1 MGSADSLTAVR
12 GSTPPRT
19 LPDAYAVGSYTT
31 SGSPGAS
38 RVRSVPPAPLV
49 PSSDVLS
56 RLSACAEAADRSGE
70 PDREAVAV
78 LRDSGLLALVVPRSH
93 GGAGADA
100 VALNTCVE
108 QVAAV
113 NASAA
118 IMLFQHCAVTSRI
131 VENGTPAQHR
141 EVLPKLAGGQWLAAS
156 AWSESGAGAD
166 KKNLSTV
173 AHRTPDGGWLLDGA
187 KSFTTSAGLAD
198 VYLVLAQSQEPP
210 ESQEPRAGSPA
221 SASSSQDTGYGAAGQ
236 TFFLIPGD
244 HPGLLPDTSLRLTGM
259 RGSATGFVSVRECRV
274 PDSARLGA
282 TGVAAS
288 IIARVR
294 DSGATLGAVAVGV
307 AQAALDAAHAHAARR
322 GLYAHQAV
330 RHRLVDLATQVESAR
345 AVVERA
351 GRRTAADPGLT
362 TLHSKLAASAAA
374 ERVVADVA
382 QFLGSAGY
390 VETHPINRFGRDARA
405 VALMGPTNDLCK
417 ELVSLPWNR

>member
-1 MGSADSLTAVR
+1 MGSVDSLTTVR
-12 GSTPPRT
+12 GSSSARTLTDPYAVNPFGATGARRASRTPRT
-19 LPDAYAVGSYTT
+19 RT
-31 SGSPGAS
+31 
-38 RVRSVPPAPLV
+38 APLV
-49 PSSDVLS
+49 PSPEVLE
-56 RLSACAEAADRSGE
+56 RLAACAEAADRSGE
-70 PDREAVAV
+70 PDRDAVAV
-78 LRDSGLLALVVPRSH
+78 LRDSGLLALVVPKSH
-93 GGAGADA
+93 GGAGADS
-100 VALNTCVE
+100 VALNICVE
-108 QVAAV
+108 KVASA

-131 VENGTPAQHR
+131 VENGTTAQHR
-141 EVLPKLAGGQWLAAS
+141 ELLPKLAGGQWLAAS

-166 KKNLSTV
+166 KKKLATQ
-173 AHRTPDGGWLLDGA
+173 ARRTADGDWILDGA

-198 VYLVLAQSQEPP
+198 VYLVLAQSQEDVPGP
-210 ESQEPRAGSPA
+210 DSG
-221 SASSSQDTGYGAAGQ
+221 SQDTGYGAAGQ
-236 TFFLIPGD
+236 TFFLVSGSQ
-244 HPGLLPDTSLRLTGM
+244 PGLLPDTSMRLSGM

-282 TGVAAS
+282 PGVAAS

-294 DSGATLGAVAVGV
+294 NSGASLGAVGVGI
-307 AQAALDAAHAHAARR
+307 AQAALDAAHAHAERR

-330 RHRLVDLATQVESAR
+330 RHRLVDLATEVESAR

-351 GRRTAADPGLT
+351 GRRTSADPGMA
-362 TLHSKLAASAAA
+362 TLHSKLAASEAA

-382 QFLGSAGY
+382 RFLGSAGY

>member
-12 GSTPPRT
+12 GSTVPPA
-19 LPDAYAVGSYTT
+19 LPDAYADPFVEAGTARARAAALRT
-31 SGSPGAS
+31 
-38 RVRSVPPAPLV
+38 APLV
-49 PSSDVLS
+49 PSPEVLS

-78 LRDSGLLALVVPRSH
+78 LRESGLLALVVPASH

-100 VALNTCVE
+100 VALNSCVE

-131 VENGTPAQHR
+131 VENGTPSQHR
-141 EVLPKLAGGQWLAAS
+141 EVLPRLADGRWLAAS
-156 AWSESGAGAD
+156 AWSESGAGAA
-166 KKNLSTV
+166 KKNLSTR
-173 AHRTPDGGWLLDGA
+173 AHRTDGGDWLLDGA

-198 VYLVLAQSQEPP
+198 VYLVLAQSQE
-210 ESQEPRAGSPA
+210 EPAPA
-221 SASSSQDTGYGAAGQ
+221 TSAQDTGYGAAGQ

-244 HPGLLPDTSLRLTGM
+244 HPGLLPDTSMRLAGM

-274 PDSARLGA
+274 PDTARLGA

-294 DSGATLGAVAVGV
+294 DSGATLGAVAVGI
-307 AQAALDAAHAHAARR
+307 AQAALDAAHEHAARR

-330 RHRLVDLATQVESAR
+330 RHRLVDLTTQVETAR

-351 GRRTAADPGLT
+351 GRRTSADPGLT
-362 TLHSKLAASAAA
+362 TLHSKLAASATA

>member
-1 MGSADSLTAVR
+1 MGSVDSLTPLR
-12 GSTPPRT
+12 GSTSART
-19 LPDAYAVGSYTT
+19 LTDSYTVGPFPAT
-31 SGSPGAS
+31 GPRRAPSPQPV
-38 RVRSVPPAPLV
+38 RVTAMV
-49 PSSDVLS
+49 PSPEVLD
-56 RLSACAEAADRSGE
+56 RLAACAEAADVSGE
-70 PDREAVAV
+70 PDRDAVQV
-78 LRDSGLLALVVPRSH
+78 LRESGLLALVVPKSH

-100 VALNTCVE
+100 VALNTCIE
-108 QVAAV
+108 QVASV

-141 EVLPKLAGGQWLAAS
+141 DLLPKLAGGRWLAAS

-166 KKNLSTV
+166 KKNLATQ
-173 AHRTPDGGWLLDGA
+173 ARRTPDGEWILDGA

-198 VYLVLAQSQEPP
+198 VYLVLAQS
-210 ESQEPRAGSPA
+210 RDDSPGPDGA
-221 SASSSQDTGYGAAGQ
+221 AQDTGYGAAGQ
-236 TFFLIPGD
+236 TFFLVPGG
-244 HPGLLPDTSLRLTGM
+244 HPGLLPDTSMRLSGM

-282 TGVAAS
+282 PGVAAS

-294 DSGATLGAVAVGV
+294 NSGASLGAVAVGI
-307 AQAALDAAHAHAARR
+307 AQAALDAAHAHAGRR

-351 GRRTAADPGLT
+351 GRRTAADPGMA
-362 TLHSKLAASAAA
+362 TLHSKLAASEAA

-382 QFLGSAGY
+382 RFLGSAGY

>member
-12 GSTPPRT
+12 DDIGSGALSDPFTVDPFP
-19 LPDAYAVGSYTT
+19 GSHR
-31 SGSPGAS
+31 GAA
-38 RVRSVPPAPLV
+38 RDVTAPPAPLL
-49 PSSDVLS
+49 PAPPVLA
-56 RLSACAEAADRSGE
+56 RLAACAEAADLSGE

-78 LRDSGLLALVVPRSH
+78 LRESGLLALVVPECY

-108 QVAAV
+108 QVASV

-131 VENGTPAQHR
+131 VENGSPAQHR
-141 EVLPKLAGGQWLAAS
+141 EVLPRLADGRWLAAS

-166 KKNLSTV
+166 KKNLATR
-173 AHRTPDGGWLLDGA
+173 AHRTPEGDWLLDGA

-198 VYLVLAQSQEPP
+198 VYLVLAQTPDE
-210 ESQEPRAGSPA
+210 APA
-221 SASSSQDTGYGAAGQ
+221 AASSRDTGYGAAGQ
-236 TFFLIPGD
+236 TFFLVPGD
-244 HPGLLPDTSLRLTGM
+244 HPGLVPDTSMRLTGM
-259 RGSATGFVSVRECRV
+259 RGSATGFVSVHACVV

-282 TGVAAS
+282 TGIAAS
-288 IIARVR
+288 IIGRVR
-294 DSGATLGAVAVGV
+294 DSGASLGAVAVGL
-307 AQAALDAAHAHAARR
+307 AQAALDAAHAHAERR

-330 RHRLVDLATQVESAR
+330 RHRLVDLATEVESAR

-351 GRRTAADPGLT
+351 GRRTAADPGMA

-382 QFLGSAGY
+382 RFLGSAGY

>member
-12 GSTPPRT
+12 GSTLSPAPPD
-19 LPDAYAVGSYTT
+19 PYALDPHMTTGSRRA
-31 SGSPGAS
+31 GRAAPLA
-38 RVRSVPPAPLV
+38 PAPLL
-49 PSSDVLS
+49 PSPEVLS
-56 RLSACAEAADRSGE
+56 RLAACAEAADRSGE

-78 LRDSGLLALVVPRSH
+78 LRESRLLALVVPKSH

-100 VALNTCVE
+100 VALNSCVE
-108 QVAAV
+108 QVASV

-131 VENGTPAQHR
+131 VENGTPAQHC
-141 EVLPKLAGGQWLAAS
+141 EVLTKLAGGQWLAAS

-166 KKNLSTV
+166 KKNLSTL
-173 AHRTPDGGWLLDGA
+173 AHRTSDGGWLLDGA

-198 VYLVLAQSQEPP
+198 VYLVLAQSQ
-210 ESQEPRAGSPA
+210 QEPPA
-221 SASSSQDTGYGAAGQ
+221 SASSSRDTGYGAAGQ
-236 TFFLIPGD
+236 TFFLIPGE

-274 PDSARLGA
+274 PDTARLGA
-282 TGVAAS
+282 PGVAAS

-294 DSGATLGAVAVGV
+294 NSGATLGAVAVGI
-307 AQAALDAAHAHAARR
+307 AQAALDAAHEHAARR

-330 RHRLVDLATQVESAR
+330 RHRLVDLATQVETAR

-351 GRRTAADPGLT
+351 GRRTSADPGLT
-362 TLHSKLAASAAA
+362 TLHSKLAASATA

>member
-1 MGSADSLTAVR
+1 MGSVDSLTAVR
-12 GSTPPRT
+12 GSTSARVPTDTHSVAPFAAA
-19 LPDAYAVGSYTT
+19 DARWAGRSDT
-31 SGSPGAS
+31 SRAAS
-38 RVRSVPPAPLV
+38 TV
-49 PSSDVLS
+49 PSPEVLS
-56 RLSACAEAADRSGE
+56 RLAACAEAADLSGE

-78 LRDSGLLALVVPRSH
+78 LRGSGLLALVVPKSH

-100 VALNTCVE
+100 VTLNTCVE
-108 QVAAV
+108 QVASV

-141 EVLPKLAGGQWLAAS
+141 ELLPRLAGGQWLAAS

-166 KKNLSTV
+166 KKNLATQ
-173 AHRTPDGGWLLDGA
+173 ARRTSDGEWVLDGA

-198 VYLVLAQSQEPP
+198 VYLVLAQS
-210 ESQEPRAGSPA
+210 RDDSPA
-221 SASSSQDTGYGAAGQ
+221 PDAASGDTGYGAAGQ
-236 TFFLIPGD
+236 TFFLVPGS
-244 HPGLLPDTSLRLTGM
+244 HPGLLPDTSMRLSGM

-282 TGVAAS
+282 PGVAAS

-294 DSGATLGAVAVGV
+294 DSGASLGAVAVGI
-307 AQAALDAAHAHAARR
+307 AQAALDAAHQHAERR

-330 RHRLVDLATQVESAR
+330 RHRLVDLATEVETAR

-351 GRRTAADPGLT
+351 GRRTSADPGLT
-362 TLHSKLAASAAA
+362 TLHSKLSASAAA

-382 QFLGSAGY
+382 RFLGSAGY

>member
-12 GSTPPRT
+12 GSVPQT
-19 LPDAYAVGSYTT
+19 LPDPYSVDPYPTPGSR
-31 SGSPGAS
+31 
-38 RVRSVPPAPLV
+38 RVARADRVPPAPLT
-49 PSSDVLS
+49 PSPEVLS
-56 RLSACAEAADRSGE
+56 RLAACAETADRSGE
-70 PDREAVAV
+70 PDSEAVAV
-78 LRDSGLLALVVPRSH
+78 LRESRLLALVVPKSH

-100 VALNTCVE
+100 VALNSCVE
-108 QVAAV
+108 QVASV

-141 EVLPKLAGGQWLAAS
+141 EVLTRLAGGQWLAAS

-166 KKNLSTV
+166 KKNLSTR
-173 AHRTPDGGWLLDGA
+173 ARRTPDGGWLLDGA

-198 VYLVLAQSQEPP
+198 VYLVLAQSQE
-210 ESQEPRAGSPA
+210 EPSAP
-221 SASSSQDTGYGAAGQ
+221 ASSSQDTGYGAAGQ

-259 RGSATGFVSVRECRV
+259 RGSATGFVSVKDCRV
-274 PDSARLGA
+274 PDTARLGA
-282 TGVAAS
+282 PGVAAS

-294 DSGATLGAVAVGV
+294 NSGASLGAVAVGI
-307 AQAALDAAHAHAARR
+307 AQAALDAAHEHAARR

-330 RHRLVDLATQVESAR
+330 RHRLVDLATQVETAR

-351 GRRTAADPGLT
+351 GRRTSADPGLT
-362 TLHSKLAASAAA
+362 TLHSKLAASSTA

-417 ELVSLPWNR
+417 ELVSLSWNR

>member
-12 GSTPPRT
+12 GITPPQA
-19 LPDAYAVGSYTT
+19 LADPFAVDPYTSAGSRRA
-31 SGSPGAS
+31 G
-38 RVRSVPPAPLV
+38 RVGPVPPATPTAPLT
-49 PSSDVLS
+49 PSPEVLS
-56 RLSACAEAADRSGE
+56 RLAACAETADRSGE
-70 PDREAVAV
+70 PDSEAVAV
-78 LRDSGLLALVVPRSH
+78 LRESRLLALVVPKSH

-141 EVLPKLAGGQWLAAS
+141 EVLTKLAGGQWLAAS
-156 AWSESGAGAD
+156 AWSESRAGAD
-166 KKNLSTV
+166 KKNLSTL
-173 AHRTPDGGWLLDGA
+173 ARRTPDGGWLLDGA

-198 VYLVLAQSQEPP
+198 VYLVLAQSQDDPP
-210 ESQEPRAGSPA
+210 ATASP
-221 SASSSQDTGYGAAGQ
+221 QDTGYGSAGQ
-236 TFFLIPGD
+236 TFFLVPGD
-244 HPGLLPDTSLRLTGM
+244 HPGLLPDTSLRLVGM

-274 PDSARLGA
+274 PDTARLGA
-282 TGVAAS
+282 PGVAAS

-294 DSGATLGAVAVGV
+294 NSGASLGAVAVGI

-330 RHRLVDLATQVESAR
+330 RHRLVDLATQVETAR

-351 GRRTAADPGLT
+351 GRRTSPDPGLT

>member
-12 GSTPPRT
+12 DDIGPGALSAPFTIDPF
-19 LPDAYAVGSYTT
+19 
-31 SGSPGAS
+31 PGAS
-38 RVRSVPPAPLV
+38 RRSGRDGTARTVPVLPAP
-49 PSSDVLS
+49 PVLK
-56 RLSACAEAADRSGE
+56 RLAACAEAADLTGE

-78 LRDSGLLALVVPRSH
+78 LRESGLLALVVPKCY

-108 QVAAV
+108 QVASV

-131 VENGTPAQHR
+131 VENGSPAQHR
-141 EVLPKLAGGQWLAAS
+141 EVLPKLADGRWLAAS

-166 KKNLSTV
+166 KKNLATR
-173 AHRTPDGGWLLDGA
+173 AHRAPEGGWLLDGA

-198 VYLVLAQSQEPP
+198 VYLVLAQTVDEAPV
-210 ESQEPRAGSPA
+210 AA
-221 SASSSQDTGYGAAGQ
+221 SRDTGYGSAGQ
-236 TFFLIPGD
+236 TFFLVPGE
-244 HPGLLPDTSLRLTGM
+244 HPGLVPDTTMRLTGM
-259 RGSATGFVSVRECRV
+259 RGSATGFVSVRECVV

-294 DSGATLGAVAVGV
+294 DSGASLGAVAVGI
-307 AQAALDAAHAHAARR
+307 AQAALDAAHAHAGRR

-330 RHRLVDLATQVESAR
+330 RHRLVDLATQVEAAR

-351 GRRTAADPGLT
+351 GRRSSAAPGMT
-362 TLHSKLAASAAA
+362 TLHSKLAASEAA

-382 QFLGSAGY
+382 RFLGSAGY

>member
-1 MGSADSLTAVR
+1 MGSADSLTAER
-12 GSTPPRT
+12 RSAPPQA
-19 LPDAYAVGSYTT
+19 LPAPYAVDPYTT
-31 SGSPGAS
+31 TGSRRAGRTDP
-38 RVRSVPPAPLV
+38 VRPAPLV
-49 PSSDVLS
+49 PSPEVLS
-56 RLSACAEAADRSGE
+56 RLAACAEVADRSGE
-70 PDREAVAV
+70 PDRQAVTV
-78 LRDSGLLALVVPRSH
+78 LRESGLLALVVPKSH

-100 VALNTCVE
+100 VALNSCVE
-108 QVAAV
+108 QVASV

-141 EVLPKLAGGQWLAAS
+141 QVLPKLAGGQWLAAS

-166 KKNLSTV
+166 KKNLSTR
-173 AHRTPDGGWLLDGA
+173 ARRTPDGDWLLDGA

-198 VYLVLAQSQEPP
+198 VYLVLAQSQE
-210 ESQEPRAGSPA
+210 EPSSPGS
-221 SASSSQDTGYGAAGQ
+221 SKDTGYGAAGQ

-244 HPGLLPDTSLRLTGM
+244 HPGLLPDTSLRLSGM

-274 PDSARLGA
+274 PDTARLGA
-282 TGVAAS
+282 PGVAAS

-294 DSGATLGAVAVGV
+294 NSGATLGAVAVGV
-307 AQAALDAAHAHAARR
+307 AQAALDAAHEHAARR
-322 GLYAHQAV
+322 GLYVHQAV
-330 RHRLVDLATQVESAR
+330 RHRLVDLATQVETAR

-351 GRRTAADPGLT
+351 GRRTSADPGLT
-362 TLHSKLAASAAA
+362 TLHSKLAASATA

>member
-12 GSTPPRT
+12 DDIGRGASPDPFAIDVFHGDHRRSARDVTARPAPVLPTPPT
-19 LPDAYAVGSYTT
+19 LE
-31 SGSPGAS
+31 
-38 RVRSVPPAPLV
+38 
-49 PSSDVLS
+49 
-56 RLSACAEAADRSGE
+56 RLAACAEAADPTGE
-70 PDREAVAV
+70 PDREAVGV
-78 LRDSGLLALVVPRSH
+78 LRESGLLALVVPKCY

-108 QVAAV
+108 QVASV

-131 VENGTPAQHR
+131 VENGSPAQHR
-141 EVLPKLAGGQWLAAS
+141 EVLPRLADGRWLAAS

-166 KKNLSTV
+166 KKNLATR
-173 AHRTPDGGWLLDGA
+173 AHRTPEGDWLLDGA

-198 VYLVLAQSQEPP
+198 VYLVLAQTPDE
-210 ESQEPRAGSPA
+210 APA
-221 SASSSQDTGYGAAGQ
+221 AASSRDTGYGSAGQ
-236 TFFLIPGD
+236 TFFLVSGE
-244 HPGLLPDTSLRLTGM
+244 HPGLVPDTSMRLTGM
-259 RGSATGFVSVRECRV
+259 RGSATGFVSVRECVV

-294 DSGATLGAVAVGV
+294 DSGASLGAVAVGI
-307 AQAALDAAHAHAARR
+307 AQAALDAAHAHAGRR

-330 RHRLVDLATQVESAR
+330 RHRLVDLATEVEAAR

-351 GRRTAADPGLT
+351 GRRSSADPGMT
-362 TLHSKLAASAAA
+362 TLHSKLAASEAA

-382 QFLGSAGY
+382 RFLGSAGY

>member
-1 MGSADSLTAVR
+1 MGSVDSLTAVR
-12 GSTPPRT
+12 GSASARVLT
-19 LPDAYAVGSYTT
+19 DAHSVAPFAAADARWAGRADT
-31 SGSPGAS
+31 SRAAS
-38 RVRSVPPAPLV
+38 TV
-49 PSSDVLS
+49 PSPEVLS
-56 RLSACAEAADRSGE
+56 RLAACAEAADLSGE
-70 PDREAVAV
+70 PDSEAVAV
-78 LRDSGLLALVVPRSH
+78 LRGSGLLALVVPKSH

-108 QVAAV
+108 QVASV

-141 EVLPKLAGGQWLAAS
+141 ELLPRLAGGQWLAAS

-166 KKNLSTV
+166 KKNLATQ
-173 AHRTPDGGWLLDGA
+173 ARRTSDGGWVLDGA

-198 VYLVLAQSQEPP
+198 VYLVLAQSQDD
-210 ESQEPRAGSPA
+210 SPA
-221 SASSSQDTGYGAAGQ
+221 PAAASRDTGYGAAGQ
-236 TFFLIPGD
+236 TFFLVPGS
-244 HPGLLPDTSLRLTGM
+244 HPGLVPDTSMRLSGM
-259 RGSATGFVSVRECRV
+259 RGSATGFVSVRECHV

-282 TGVAAS
+282 PGVAAS

-294 DSGATLGAVAVGV
+294 DSGASLGAVAVGI
-307 AQAALDAAHAHAARR
+307 AQAALDVAHHHAERR
-322 GLYAHQAV
+322 GLHAHQAV
-330 RHRLVDLATQVESAR
+330 RHRLVDLATEVETAR

-351 GRRTAADPGLT
+351 GRRTSADPGLT

-382 QFLGSAGY
+382 RFLGSAGY

-417 ELVSLPWNR
+417 ELVSLPWKR

>member
-12 GSTPPRT
+12 DDIG
-19 LPDAYAVGSYTT
+19 
-31 SGSPGAS
+31 PGALS
-38 RVRSVPPAPLV
+38 DPFAIDPFPGSHRRAARDVTARPAPLL
-49 PSSDVLS
+49 PTPPALE
-56 RLSACAEAADRSGE
+56 RLAACAEAADRSGE

-78 LRDSGLLALVVPRSH
+78 LRESGLLALVVPKCY

-108 QVAAV
+108 QVASV

-118 IMLFQHCAVTSRI
+118 IMLFQHCAVTSRV
-131 VENGTPAQHR
+131 VENGSPAQHR
-141 EVLPKLAGGQWLAAS
+141 EVLPRLADGRWLAAS

-166 KKNLSTV
+166 KKNLATR
-173 AHRTPDGGWLLDGA
+173 ADRTPEGDWLLDGA

-198 VYLVLAQSQEPP
+198 VYLVLAQTPDE
-210 ESQEPRAGSPA
+210 APA
-221 SASSSQDTGYGAAGQ
+221 AASSRDTGYGAAGQ
-236 TFFLIPGD
+236 TFFLVPGD
-244 HPGLLPDTSLRLTGM
+244 HPGLIPDTSMRLTGM
-259 RGSATGFVSVRECRV
+259 RGSATGFVSVRECVV

-288 IIARVR
+288 IIGRVR
-294 DSGATLGAVAVGV
+294 DSGASLGAVAVGL
-307 AQAALDAAHAHAARR
+307 AQAALDAAHAHAERR

-330 RHRLVDLATQVESAR
+330 RHRLVDLATEVESAR

-351 GRRTAADPGLT
+351 GRRTAADPGMT

-382 QFLGSAGY
+382 RFLGSAGY

>member
-12 GSTPPRT
+12 DDTGPRA
-19 LPDAYAVGSYTT
+19 LSDPFGIDPF
-31 SGSPGAS
+31 PGDH
-38 RVRSVPPAPLV
+38 RRSVPGVIARPAP
-49 PSSDVLS
+49 VLPTPPTLE
-56 RLSACAEAADRSGE
+56 RLAACAEAADLTGE

-78 LRDSGLLALVVPRSH
+78 LRESGLLALVVPKCY

-108 QVAAV
+108 QVASV

-131 VENGTPAQHR
+131 VENGSPAQHR
-141 EVLPKLAGGQWLAAS
+141 EVLPRLADGRWLAAS

-166 KKNLSTV
+166 KKNLATR
-173 AHRTPDGGWLLDGA
+173 AHRTPEGDWLLDGA

-198 VYLVLAQSQEPP
+198 VYLVLAQTVDE
-210 ESQEPRAGSPA
+210 APA
-221 SASSSQDTGYGAAGQ
+221 AASQDTGYGSAGQ
-236 TFFLIPGD
+236 TFFLVPGE
-244 HPGLLPDTSLRLTGM
+244 HPGLVPDTSMRLTGM
-259 RGSATGFVSVRECRV
+259 RGSATGFVSVRECVV

-294 DSGATLGAVAVGV
+294 DSGASLGAVAVGV
-307 AQAALDAAHAHAARR
+307 AQAALDAAHAHAGRR

-330 RHRLVDLATQVESAR
+330 RHRLVDLATQVEAAR

-351 GRRTAADPGLT
+351 GRRSSAAPGMT
-362 TLHSKLAASAAA
+362 TLHSKLAASEAA

-382 QFLGSAGY
+382 RFLGSAGY

>member
-1 MGSADSLTAVR
+1 MASADSLTAVR
-12 GSTPPRT
+12 GSTPPRA
-19 LPDAYAVGSYTT
+19 LPDSYAVGPYPPA
-31 SGSPGAS
+31 GSHGPVDP
-38 RVRSVPPAPLV
+38 VRPAPLV
-49 PSSDVLS
+49 PSPEVLS
-56 RLSACAEAADRSGE
+56 RLSACAEAADRSRE

-100 VALNTCVE
+100 VALNSCVE

-166 KKNLSTV
+166 KKKLSTL
-173 AHRTPDGGWLLDGA
+173 AHRTPEGGWLLDGA

-198 VYLVLAQSQEPP
+198 VYLVLAQSQE
-210 ESQEPRAGSPA
+210 EPAA
-221 SASSSQDTGYGAAGQ
+221 SDSSSQDTGYGAAGQ
-236 TFFLIPGD
+236 TFFLVPGE

-274 PDSARLGA
+274 PDTARLGPP
-282 TGVAAS
+282 GVAAS

-294 DSGATLGAVAVGV
+294 DSGATLGAVAVGI
-307 AQAALDAAHAHAARR
+307 AQAALDAAHEHAARR
-322 GLYAHQAV
+322 GLYVHQAV

-351 GRRTAADPGLT
+351 GRRTSADPGLT

-417 ELVSLPWNR
+417 ELVSLSWNR

>member
-12 GSTPPRT
+12 GST
-19 LPDAYAVGSYTT
+19 A
-31 SGSPGAS
+31 
-38 RVRSVPPAPLV
+38 PPALPGTYADPFVEAGTGRARRADAFRAAPLA
-49 PSSDVLS
+49 PSPEVLS
-56 RLSACAEAADRSGE
+56 RLSECAEAADRSGE
-70 PDREAVAV
+70 PDRQAVAV
-78 LRDSGLLALVVPRSH
+78 LRGSGLLALVVPASH

-100 VALNTCVE
+100 VALNSCVE
-108 QVAAV
+108 QVASV

-141 EVLPKLAGGQWLAAS
+141 EVLPRLADGRWLAAS
-156 AWSESGAGAD
+156 AWSESGAGAA
-166 KKNLSTV
+166 KKNLSTR
-173 AHRTPDGGWLLDGA
+173 AHRTAGGDWLLDGA

-198 VYLVLAQSQEPP
+198 VYLVLAQSQE
-210 ESQEPRAGSPA
+210 SEPAPA
-221 SASSSQDTGYGAAGQ
+221 SGAQDTGYGAAGQ

-244 HPGLLPDTSLRLTGM
+244 HPGLLPDTSMRLAGM

-274 PDSARLGA
+274 PDTARLGA

-294 DSGATLGAVAVGV
+294 DSGATLGAVAVGI
-307 AQAALDAAHAHAARR
+307 AQAALDTAHEHAARR

-330 RHRLVDLATQVESAR
+330 RHRLVDLTTQVETAR

-351 GRRTAADPGLT
+351 GRRTSADPGLT
-362 TLHSKLAASAAA
+362 TLHSKLAASATA

>member
-1 MGSADSLTAVR
+1 MGSADSLTAER
-12 GSTPPRT
+12 RSAPPQA
-19 LPDAYAVGSYTT
+19 LPDPFAIDPYTT
-31 SGSPGAS
+31 TGSRRAGRTGA
-38 RVRSVPPAPLV
+38 VRPAPLV
-49 PSSDVLS
+49 PSPEVLN
-56 RLSACAEAADRSGE
+56 RLAACAEVADRSGE
-70 PDREAVAV
+70 PDRQAVAV
-78 LRDSGLLALVVPRSH
+78 LRGSGLLALVVPKSH

-141 EVLPKLAGGQWLAAS
+141 QVLPKLAGGQWLAAS

-166 KKNLSTV
+166 KKKLSTQ
-173 AHRTPDGGWLLDGA
+173 ARRTPDGGWVLDGA

-198 VYLVLAQSQEPP
+198 VYLVLAQSQE
-210 ESQEPRAGSPA
+210 EPS
-221 SASSSQDTGYGAAGQ
+221 SSESSQDTGYGAAGQ

-244 HPGLLPDTSLRLTGM
+244 HPGLLPDTSLQLTGM

-274 PDSARLGA
+274 PDTARLGA
-282 TGVAAS
+282 PGVAAS

-294 DSGATLGAVAVGV
+294 NSGATLGAVAVGV
-307 AQAALDAAHAHAARR
+307 AQAALDAAHEHAGRR

-351 GRRTAADPGLT
+351 GRRTSADPGLT
-362 TLHSKLAASAAA
+362 TLHSKLAASSTA

>member
-1 MGSADSLTAVR
+1 MGSADSLTPVR
-12 GSTPPRT
+12 ESAGSRALSVTFADGPPPAARRAGSGGTTYTAPT
-19 LPDAYAVGSYTT
+19 LPTT
-31 SGSPGAS
+31 ETLERLAS
-38 RVRSVPPAPLV
+38 
-49 PSSDVLS
+49 
-56 RLSACAEAADRSGE
+56 CAEAADLTGE

-78 LRDSGLLALVVPRSH
+78 LRESGLLGLVVPASH

-108 QVAAV
+108 HVASV

-141 EVLPKLAGGQWLAAS
+141 EVLPKLADGRWLAAS
-156 AWSESGAGAD
+156 AWSESGAGAA
-166 KKNLSTV
+166 KKNLGTR
-173 AHRTPDGGWLLDGA
+173 ALRTPEGGWHLDGA

-198 VYLVLAQSQEPP
+198 VYLVLAQSRE
-210 ESQEPRAGSPA
+210 ESPGPAPGSAP
-221 SASSSQDTGYGAAGQ
+221 DTGYGAAGQ
-236 TFFLIPGD
+236 TFFLVPGD
-244 HPGLLPDTSLRLTGM
+244 HPGLVSDTSMRLAGM
-259 RGSATGFVSVRECRV
+259 RGSATGFVSVRECHL

-282 TGVAAS
+282 PGVAAS

-294 DSGATLGAVAVGV
+294 DSGASLGAVAVGV
-307 AQAALDAAHAHAARR
+307 AQAALDTAHGHAERR
-322 GLYAHQAV
+322 GLYVHQAV
-330 RHRLVDLATQVESAR
+330 RHHLVDLAAQVESAR

-351 GRRTAADPGLT
+351 GRRTSADPGMT
-362 TLHSKLAASAAA
+362 TLFSKLAASAAA

-382 QFLGSAGY
+382 RFLGSAGY